1 MTDEEIEEMIPRYTG
16 YFVIPKRIYHKFSS
30 RIRLDGTMVQE
41 QMRLLQEMG
50 LSKLVKVH
58 KTLFFYKA
66 IPTTVELQKLAV
78 FTISIDYYRV
88 AFELLDACLT
98 CLTDMQQGAAEAINQ
113 TGTVVIDSVIN
124 NLNL

>member
-1 MTDEEIEEMIPRYTG
+1 MTDEVIKEMIPRYNG

-30 RIRLDGTMVQE
+30 RIRFDGTMVQE
-41 QMRLLQEMG
+41 QMKLLQEMG
-50 LSKLVKVH
+50 LNKLVKVH

-113 TGTVVIDSVIN
+113 KKI
-124 NLNL
+124 L